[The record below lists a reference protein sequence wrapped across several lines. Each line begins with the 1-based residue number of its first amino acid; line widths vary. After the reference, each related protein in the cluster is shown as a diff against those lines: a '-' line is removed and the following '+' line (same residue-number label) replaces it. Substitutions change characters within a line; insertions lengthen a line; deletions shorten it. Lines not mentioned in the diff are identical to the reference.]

1 MRCTQRKEGKKNS
14 APSVSDME
22 VFHPHDALK
31 PLRTEVSDL
40 HQASLHSTQVEKV
53 SGRLLQENA
62 SSISKCV
69 APSGIVLVRDNDVV
83 KKVNIFKFQHE
94 IFFKRKS
101 YYIWKKLSTIF
112 VASNCYHIE
121 LDSTARMLLSEI

>member
-1 MRCTQRKEGKKNS
+1 MRRTQRKDGKKNS

-40 HQASLHSTQVEKV
+40 HQASLHSTKVEKV
-53 SGRLLQENA
+53 SGRLLQENV
-62 SSISKCV
+62 SSISKYV
-69 APSGIVLVRDNDVV
+69 ALSGVVLVIDNDVV
-83 KKVNIFKFQHE
+83 KKVNIFKFQHK

-101 YYIWKKLSTIF
+101 YYIWKKPSTIF
-112 VASNCYHIE
+112 AVSNCYHIE
-121 LDSTARMLLSEI
+121 LDSIARMILSE